1 MEYFGLSNHELTN
14 LHKVYP
20 FKNKV
25 DNLSRYVSFSG
36 IFWHTS
42 LISLLHLTPVSGNVR
57 VLISLLLSDS
67 PVPAVWWNEERTEES
82 FQSPLTS
89 PMFIRTYNDVQPL
102 RRQWRSV
109 CVNHYFLTFYCIL
122 SRTRASSLQL
132 RGQTRWGTAGRKLRL
147 HLQSVLHTAAVCLA
161 STYTTPRLHIT
172 QHHDRFLDAE
182 SVSCID
188 SILSRRHQQSPPSSI
203 LYQCTTDM

>member
-1 MEYFGLSNHELTN
+1 MEFFGLSNHELTN

-20 FKNKV
+20 FKNGV
-25 DNLSRYVSFSG
+25 DNLSTFPFPVFLTHLPNFS
-36 IFWHTS
+36 TS
-42 LISLLHLTPVSGNVR
+42 PDTCVWQRTSPHQPTALWL
-57 VLISLLLSDS
+57 S
-67 PVPAVWWNEERTEES
+67 PVPAVWWNEEHMEES

-89 PMFIRTYNDVQPL
+89 PMFIRTNNDVQPL

-132 RGQTRWGTAGRKLRL
+132 RGQKRRGTAGRKLRL
-147 HLQSVLHTAAVCLA
+147 HLHSVLHTAAVCLA